1 MSQPIK
7 WLYITL
13 KRSFAGAK
21 ETQVDTLKAL
31 GLVHR
36 HQTVQKPNNEAIRG
50 AVNKVR
56 IANCNCG
63 RRIEALIQTN
73 LSDLINSFKA
83 RRSLRSFVTF
93 QPAHSLRWGLAGEAH
108 GDSGNG
114 RGICATASGRSCS
127 ENAETAYQS
136 CPPPS
141 AAVTLSFSGFLVLY
155 FHSYAYV
162 HTLHCS
168 IIHFLL
174 TVLLELRLSLKL
186 PQHSSYLVVG
196 ELPL

>member
-1 MSQPIK
+1 MLQPIK

-21 ETQVDTLKAL
+21 ETQIDTLKAL

-63 RRIEALIQTN
+63 RRMEALIQTN

-83 RRSLRSFVTF
+83 RRSPCMFATF
-93 QPAHSLRWGLAGEAH
+93 QPAHRLRWGFAGEAH

-114 RGICATASGRSCS
+114 RGICPAASGRSCS
-127 ENAETAYQS
+127 ESVETAYQS
-136 CPPPS
+136 CPPPT
-141 AAVTLSFSGFLVLY
+141 AAVTLSFSAFLVLY
-155 FHSYAYV
+155 FPSYANV
-162 HTLHCS
+162 HTSHCS

-174 TVLLELRLSLKL
+174 TMLLELRLCLKL